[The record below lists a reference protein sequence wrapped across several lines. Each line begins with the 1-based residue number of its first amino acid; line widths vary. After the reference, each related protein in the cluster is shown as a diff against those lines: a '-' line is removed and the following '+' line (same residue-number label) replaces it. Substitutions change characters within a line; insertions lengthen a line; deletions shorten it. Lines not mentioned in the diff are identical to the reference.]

1 MPADEPDFDD
11 ESLSRR
17 LEVWIQRLF
26 FGGRVLV
33 KKLFLDY
40 KRWETRHGCENTE
53 LVCNLLSM
61 VISLE
66 LCICL
71 YLVTQS
77 FQFHPMGCPWQAAS
91 NHFCQPPQNMHHN
104 PCTCALHRGAA
115 TSWLLGQAW
124 KRLIL
129 FSRWKQG
136 VLKIRFGLPESRLL
150 LAQVDIGVLN
160 QTFSIG
166 VHPLKAVGRIFS
178 RHVTLQRSLQRISVL
193 TSTQIKCL

>member
-53 LVCNLLSM
+53 LVGNLLSM

-136 VLKIRFGLPESRLL
+136 YLKLGLASPNPDYFLHKLTLECLIRPFLS
-150 LAQVDIGVLN
+150 V
-160 QTFSIG
+160 SI
-166 VHPLKAVGRIFS
+166 L
-178 RHVTLQRSLQRISVL
+178 
-193 TSTQIKCL
+193 